1 MQTIK
6 KNNSPGTIT
15 GPIERVNNQWPSDA
29 DVAIYYCSSKVCW
42 SGHHGTTVWQFAS
55 LYSLSS
61 DSNHSNSET
70 MTTFAAIP
78 FEEQL
83 GWGFLLCEVIHV
95 QHPQQDMT
103 TWHKK
108 CGDDTSR
115 PGSKICIC
123 IYVRYTTLWRTA
135 VSLLHLALVQLL
147 FGTRAIQARTQ
158 RSAEAFFVHG
168 CQDLNH
174 PSSIILHLHPS
185 KTNGKVLKSLEI
197 HLTFRF
203 SSAWRIH
210 TSPVTSCSCSH
221 YDLHLSGLSCHFSR
235 RRS

>member
-1 MQTIK
+1 
-6 KNNSPGTIT
+6 
-15 GPIERVNNQWPSDA
+15 
-29 DVAIYYCSSKVCW
+29 
-42 SGHHGTTVWQFAS
+42 
-55 LYSLSS
+55 
-61 DSNHSNSET
+61 

-83 GWGFLLCEVIHV
+83 SWGFLLCELIHV

-174 PSSIILHLHPS
+174 PSSIIIHHPPSSSIYIRARPTAKCSNHL
-185 KTNGKVLKSLEI
+185 
-197 HLTFRF
+197 RF
-203 SSAWRIH
+203 TW
-210 TSPVTSCSCSH
+210 
-221 YDLHLSGLSCHFSR
+221 LSGLLQHEEFMHLQLRHVLAAIMISISVVSPVIFFSTAFIEDQR
-235 RRS
+235 DGMGDV